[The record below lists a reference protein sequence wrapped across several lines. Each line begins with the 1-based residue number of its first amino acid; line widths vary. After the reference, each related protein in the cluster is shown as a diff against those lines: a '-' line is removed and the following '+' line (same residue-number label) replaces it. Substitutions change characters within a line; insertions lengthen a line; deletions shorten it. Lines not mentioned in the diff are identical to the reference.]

1 MNDRAF
7 IADRTPRQGR
17 HDLQIARRAPL
28 WKRLNWELLA
38 ALVVNFVVLAL
49 VLGFIAHLANRVG

>member
-17 HDLQIARRAPL
+17 HELQIARRAPL

-38 ALVVNFVVLAL
+38 VLVVNFAAWAVA
-49 VLGFIAHLANRVG
+49 LGFIAEMSSRHG